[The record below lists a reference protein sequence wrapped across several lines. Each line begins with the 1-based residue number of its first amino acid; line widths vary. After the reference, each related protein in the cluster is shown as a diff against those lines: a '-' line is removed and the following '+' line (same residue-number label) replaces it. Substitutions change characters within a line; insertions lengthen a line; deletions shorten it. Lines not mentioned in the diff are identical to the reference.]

1 MGLLHIIDDI
11 ISVLFFLIYFYQFIY
26 MFIPFILG
34 KKKIPK
40 SAPQDHDFAVLIC
53 ARDEENVIGDLIDC
67 IAEQT
72 YDQSKIHVFLI
83 ADNCSDR
90 TAEIAREHGAV
101 VYERE
106 NKELVGKGYALQ
118 ALLQNLKKDYAEGFD
133 GYFVFDADNLLKPD
147 FIEQMNNTFS
157 EGHDIITCYRNSKN
171 FSDTWVSATSTLFF
185 LRENRFLNHSR
196 YLLGTSCNVSGT
208 GFFFSRK
215 VAEEI
220 KDWPFHMLTEDIEFT
235 MSQVVQDKKIAF
247 CDKAELYDEQPQKFS
262 QSWKQRIRWSRGN
275 LQAIRYYGGRL
286 FKGIFRGNFAC
297 FDMLMFSVPAIF
309 LSLFSVIVNL
319 ALTILGIILGA
330 NFLVT
335 LTAILKML
343 LYIYGSFF
351 LIGWLVVIK
360 EWKRIRAK
368 GYKKI
373 LSVFAFPIFMAS
385 FIPISLISLFKRVKW
400 ERIEHSVSAEDFKQD
415 QADT

>member
-1 MGLLHIIDDI
+1 
-11 ISVLFFLIYFYQFIY
+11 
-26 MFIPFILG
+26 
-34 KKKIPK
+34 
-40 SAPQDHDFAVLIC
+40 
-53 ARDEENVIGDLIDC
+53 
-67 IAEQT
+67 
-72 YDQSKIHVFLI
+72 
-83 ADNCSDR
+83 
-90 TAEIAREHGAV
+90 
-101 VYERE
+101 
-106 NKELVGKGYALQ
+106 
-118 ALLQNLKKDYAEGFD
+118 
-133 GYFVFDADNLLKPD
+133 
-147 FIEQMNNTFS
+147 
-157 EGHDIITCYRNSKN
+157 
-171 FSDTWVSATSTLFF
+171 
-185 LRENRFLNHSR
+185 
-196 YLLGTSCNVSGT
+196 
-208 GFFFSRK
+208 
-215 VAEEI
+215 
-220 KDWPFHMLTEDIEFT
+220 MLTEDIEFT

-373 LSVFAFPIFMAS
+373 LSVFTFPIFMAS

-415 QADT
+415 QSGSKKRMI